1 MIRTIRTVA
10 MAATALGVGAI
21 GVTMVFV
28 AWAATNMRPKH

>member
-10 MAATALGVGAI
+10 MATTAIGVGAV

-28 AWAATNMRPKH
+28 AWAATNIKPKH